1 MRPLAELVIEELTSA
16 AGSRK
21 RLLASECDEAL
32 LEVRPGLETDPERRA
47 LLAEL
52 LAEMRDS
59 GEMVWS
65 KKLDRRVKPELPAF
79 VILTN
84 ARPTEPP
91 AGSGF
96 PWRPELAWAHEMRL
110 TPSEFDVLK
119 AIQAFVRDRPEAP
132 IVPHRERSL
141 EVFRDEKRLD
151 RLVRSRF
158 FDEGRLTM
166 SLLRTEWVPP
176 PISLSPLGTGTTVL
190 VSENA
195 AGFHSLASASG
206 GKLLAVAYGAGTSF
220 AQSVAGI
227 AAAGHVERI
236 LYIGD
241 LDAEGV
247 MIPQRALAVARRIGL
262 PDPEPALGLWRAL
275 CDESDRFG
283 HQVQP
288 VPTDVSAELCAWF
301 GDTDVA
307 KDVQRLLEAGVRVAQ
322 EVLGVEWLAARSW
335 SPEMLAGGPAVPTT
349 ER

>member
-1 MRPLAELVIEELTSA
+1 MRPLAELLTEDLTSG
-16 AGSRK
+16 AGTRK

-52 LAEMRDS
+52 LAEMRDA
-59 GEMVWS
+59 GEVTWS

-79 VILTN
+79 VVLANT
-84 ARPTEPP
+84 RPAEPA
-91 AGSGF
+91 AGTGF
-96 PWRPELAWAHEMRL
+96 PWRPELAWAHDMRL
-110 TPSEFDVLK
+110 TASEFEVLK
-119 AIQAFVRDRPEAP
+119 AIQALVRDRPDARV
-132 IVPHRERSL
+132 VPHRERSL

-151 RLVRSRF
+151 RLVRSRLF
-158 FDEGRLTM
+158 EDGRLTM
-166 SLLRTEWVPP
+166 AVLRAEWVPP
-176 PISLSPLGTGTTVL
+176 PISLSPLGAGTTVL

-195 AGFHSLASASG
+195 AGFHSLAATSG
-206 GKLLAVAYGAGTSF
+206 GQLRAVAYGAGTSF

-227 AAAGHVERI
+227 AAAGDVERI

-247 MIPQRALAVARRIGL
+247 MIPQRAIAVARRVGL

-275 CDESDRFG
+275 CDESDRIG

-288 VPTDVSAELCAWF
+288 VPPDVAAELCGWF

-307 KDVQRLLEAGVRVAQ
+307 KDVQRLLEGGVRVAQ
-322 EVLGVEWLAARSW
+322 EFLGLEWLTSNDWR
-335 SPEMLAGGPAVPTT
+335 
-349 ER
+349 